1 MFILLMNNSKNV
13 ILMLFFGYIA
23 FFNKKNLWNYYSFS
37 ATDYEIALFPWTDS
51 KLKLENALRTQK
63 LSFKVE
69 GMVTHENL
77 LLVFGSHSCSVINSE
92 KLGIDAEI
100 SVTGFEGTL
109 ERAMWIDLVI
119 FGLVTDKGFHIFDT
133 SENYNAPYFSI
144 MWTEDFGFKS
154 VCVSPNTR
162 IVFVLNKKGQLAK
175 SPITNTR
182 IEPDEMDQM
191 QFICFQ

>member
-1 MFILLMNNSKNV
+1 M
-13 ILMLFFGYIA
+13 
-23 FFNKKNLWNYYSFS
+23 
-37 ATDYEIALFPWTDS
+37 FPWTDS

-191 QFICFQ
+191 QFICSDLGLLKNMDFIIF